1 MSESIRWF
9 RLAVL
14 GLARSMW
21 RRTVSGLFPFNQVG
35 RSWMKEF
42 EIPPPVSTPLHPDQS
57 MWELEENKNEED
69 DHHGDE

>member
-1 MSESIRWF
+1 
-9 RLAVL
+9 
-14 GLARSMW
+14 
-21 RRTVSGLFPFNQVG
+21 
-35 RSWMKEF
+35 MKEF